1 MGGWTVKLKECGLF
15 HQIRLPIVSEDICKH
30 VGTVKFDGIHNIATT
45 VLVYPAYGDMQCSIM
60 AAQPSKCEAVLNI
73 GTSSQLSF
81 ILPKDNIIEL
91 YGKKYPGLTIV
102 PFINGNVVVTAAS
115 LNGGNVIQSFVSF
128 IQSFISN
135 FTTSDAIVGE
145 TNIYKIIQ
153 DAGTKFKAEQSS
165 ALNELIKINPRL
177 YGERFEP
184 STFASITNISS
195 CNSSLGGITYSLCKG
210 LIDNLHTMLPPE
222 LIEKYNI
229 QSIVGTGGALCMNE
243 VLQSIVVETFNKPYR
258 SVVNGD
264 ASFGAT
270 LFCNR
275 LNK

>member
-1 MGGWTVKLKECGLF
+1 
-15 HQIRLPIVSEDICKH
+15 
-30 VGTVKFDGIHNIATT
+30 VGTVRFDGIHNIATT
-45 VLVYPAYGDMQCSIM
+45 ALVYPAYGDMQCSIM
-60 AAQPSKCEAVLNI
+60 AAQPNKCEAVLNI

-91 YGKKYPGLTIV
+91 YGEKHPGLTIV

-135 FTTSDAIVGE
+135 FTTSDAIEGE

-153 DAGTKFKAEQSS
+153 DAGTKFKTEQSS

-195 CNSSLGGITYSLCKG
+195 CNLSLGGITYSLSKG

-258 SVVNGD
+258 SVVNAD

-275 LNK
+275 LKK